1 MGKRAMWATLV
12 CPTLDIKR
20 FLFTFQVKAKEDNNF
35 FSMIWNKIKDFGTF
49 ILNLFS
55 GGAYGRWSLGKVND
69 EKLDKNAK
77 ICVLFNKTKFL

>member
-1 MGKRAMWATLV
+1 MWATLV

-55 GGAYGRWSLGKVND
+55 GVLMEDGHL
-69 EKLDKNAK
+69 EKLMMKNWIK
-77 ICVLFNKTKFL
+77 MLKFAYYSIK